1 MISIKVAGK
10 LGGDP
15 HRERGMA
22 LLVVLL
28 VLLAVAVSS
37 SSLIWMMNQ
46 QQTRAG
52 ARLRSAAA
60 LSLAEGGVHR
70 ALSILESV
78 APDGTPGRFWRPVA
92 YSEVLE
98 VALGK
103 GRVTISAADET
114 GGAIIVTSVAE
125 VAGVVRRLRA
135 RVHLASPALQAALYA
150 ASQVRLDRG
159 RATVVILPYG
169 ENTTDHAW
177 VHIAAG
183 RGIGLGVAD
192 VSINDPSVTYQV
204 GPGPM
209 DSPGSGAAR
218 IPQSPG
224 TARLLLARGA
234 DLTFGPESTRVDI
247 RQLRLMG
254 PRVEG
259 VVVRPASFPAAPEVD
274 RVFFQAKA
282 AANTGNAGL
291 NEAAGKYVRDTDLER
306 KTDSLYSQRQFEQL
320 LLYLTVGRQPP
331 RFQGVLYIKG
341 EVALSE
347 GQRVEIAEGTLVTEG
362 TLRLR
367 QGASLDIA
375 HSARTRTL
383 PGIIVLGRGSLIV
396 AQDARLRVHGLVWV
410 NRVIDLW
417 ERARVDSVGA
427 ILGRDR
433 GLSFRNLGA
442 EVVIRHDPAVLGTPG
457 LRVRDNAPVVAWVAA
472 WEELP

>member
-1 MISIKVAGK
+1 
-10 LGGDP
+10 
-15 HRERGMA
+15 MA

-37 SSLIWMMNQ
+37 SSLIWLMNQ

-60 LSLAEGGVHR
+60 LAVAEAGVHR

-78 APDGTPGRFWRPVA
+78 APDGTPGRLWRPA
-92 YSEVLE
+92 AHSEVLP
-98 VALGK
+98 VATGE
-103 GRVTISAADET
+103 GRLTISAADET
-114 GGAIIVTSVAE
+114 GGAIVVTTAGE

-135 RVHLASPALQAALYA
+135 RVYLASPALQAALYA

-159 RATVVILPYG
+159 RATVIILPYG
-169 ENTTDHAW
+169 ESTTEHAW

-204 GPGPM
+204 AAGPM
-209 DSPGSGAAR
+209 DSPGSGAGGTL
-218 IPQSPG
+218 PSPG
-224 TARLLLARGA
+224 PARLLLARGA

-259 VVVRPASFPAAPEVD
+259 VIVRPALFPAAPEVD
-274 RVFFQAKA
+274 RVFFQAQA
-282 AANTGNAGL
+282 SANTGNAGL
-291 NEAAGKYVRDTDLER
+291 NEAAGKHFGDADLER
-306 KTDSLYSQRQFEQL
+306 KTDSLYAQRQFEQL
-320 LLYLTVGRQPP
+320 LRYLAVARRLP
-331 RFQGVLYIKG
+331 RFHGVLYIKG
-341 EVALSE
+341 EVTLRE
-347 GQRVEIAEGTLVTEG
+347 GQRIEIDEGALVTEG
-362 TLRLR
+362 TLRLG
-367 QGASLDIA
+367 QGATLEIT
-375 HSARTRTL
+375 HSALTRTL
-383 PGIIVLGRGSLIV
+383 PGIIVLGRGSLIL

-427 ILGRDR
+427 MLGRDR

-442 EVVIRHDPAVLGTPG
+442 DVVIRHDPAVLGTPG